1 MKRIIFFGIIAAT
14 LVGVGLYSLVVKVRD
29 FFKKENTLDRS
40 TGFYIGME

>member
-1 MKRIIFFGIIAAT
+1 MKRIIFFGIIATMLAC
-14 LVGVGLYSLVVKVRD
+14 VGLYSIVVKVRD